1 MAPTVPT
8 DTINPPETAR
18 TDGPAASKDHQNR
31 ALASIYIYICGFVYS
46 LLRPHD
52 RNAGPSG
59 NAPEAA
65 KNTAIYR
72 RFGDSTETRMAYP
85 VMVRSVHTTM
95 YTPRLRWRS
104 DSHATRT
111 EKQHATAYGG
121 TVKSCGGRRQSDFF
135 FLPPSGGLRGGALLT
150 CARFAVHPRA
160 FRIVGCVFFCCYMLV
175 FLDRHFVLLLLLRGG
190 E

>member
-31 ALASIYIYICGFVYS
+31 ALSCQHLYIWIFVYL

-65 KNTAIYR
+65 KNTAMYR

-121 TVKSCGGRRQSDFF
+121 TVKSCGGGRRQSGGGGSLPLS
-135 FLPPSGGLRGGALLT
+135 LPPSGRLRGGFTYL
-150 CARFAVHPRA
+150 CAVCGPPEGF
-160 FRIVGCVFFCCYMLV
+160 
-175 FLDRHFVLLLLLRGG
+175 
-190 E
+190 

>member
-1 MAPTVPT
+1 MAFGVVRGVGGDVCPSEIRLAIYIVLWGTCSEIYVAMMAPTVPT

-31 ALASIYIYICGFVYS
+31 ALASIIYVFAHS

-121 TVKSCGGRRQSDFF
+121 TVKSCGGPPSSVCGG
-135 FLPPSGGLRGGALLT
+135 FLPPVGG
-150 CARFAVHPRA
+150 
-160 FRIVGCVFFCCYMLV
+160 
-175 FLDRHFVLLLLLRGG
+175 
-190 E
+190 